1 MSSMTVGP
9 EKKEANQNLHPPCW
23 FHPNCSYPVRWTHRA
38 VYYITTPVG
47 IILREKEEN
56 EKNSIMEKLFSR
68 TCLRQNKKVL
78 HQLVADGVMRI
89 FQRINA
95 IAESQFLDSDSFS

>member
-1 MSSMTVGP
+1 
-9 EKKEANQNLHPPCW
+9 
-23 FHPNCSYPVRWTHRA
+23 
-38 VYYITTPVG
+38 
-47 IILREKEEN
+47 
-56 EKNSIMEKLFSR
+56 MEKLFSR